1 MKKMNILWVVLCAL
15 FLVVFNLIFHLFIGD
30 YNSSSDWI
38 SYGFIHFA
46 YLMLLLTPLFII
58 KTRGVSH
65 FGFVLYAISTIY
77 FFLTVVVGLIFIL
90 IDQESHQNA
99 LIIHLIIFV
108 LYGVILLTHM
118 IANQRTASD
127 EGLGQ
132 SDRIF
137 VDVATFEMQAL
148 IDEVIGHD
156 LLKEFEKV
164 FERIRYSPVKSS
176 AKALP
181 LEKEILKQIEHLK
194 KAVND
199 DPETVKECIGS
210 LHKNVVARNRLL

>member
-1 MKKMNILWVVLCAL
+1 MNRTIILWIILCAI
-15 FLVVFNLIFHLFIGD
+15 FLVVFNLIFHFFIGD
-30 YNSSSDWI
+30 YNLSSDWV

-58 KTRGVSH
+58 KKRGVSH

-77 FFLTVVVGLIFIL
+77 FFVTVAVGLTFIL
-90 IDQESHQNA
+90 VKQESHQNV
-99 LIIHLIIFV
+99 LITHLIIFG

-127 EGLGQ
+127 EGLGK
-132 SDRIF
+132 SDRMF

-148 IDEVIGHD
+148 IDETKGHD

-164 FERIRYSPVKSS
+164 FESIRYSPVKSS

-181 LEKEILKQIEHLK
+181 VEKEILKQIEHLK
-194 KAVND
+194 KAIND
-199 DPETVKECIGS
+199 DPEKVKECIGS
-210 LHKNVVARNRLL
+210 LHNNVAARNRLL